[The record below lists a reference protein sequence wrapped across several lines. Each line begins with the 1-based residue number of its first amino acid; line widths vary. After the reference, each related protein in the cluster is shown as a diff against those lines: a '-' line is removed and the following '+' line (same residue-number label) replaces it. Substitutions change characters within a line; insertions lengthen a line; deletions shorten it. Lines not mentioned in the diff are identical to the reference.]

1 MLMPNYTRVTR
12 DHGLILVAFARDAAA
27 APWRPAGLA
36 AACHAGPRY
45 LLRTSPLPEDLDA
58 CLSLLAFL
66 NHHAAD
72 FKIGAWM
79 NVLRRE
85 AVALAEGGRSNRD
98 VTALAVYAAPYVAS
112 VDDLF
117 TWHVTDGHV
126 LPYGT
131 APAPALDVWGD
142 GR

>member
-1 MLMPNYTRVTR
+1 MSYRRVTR
-12 DHGLILVAFARDAAA
+12 DQGFILVAFARDAAA

-36 AACHAGPRY
+36 AACHVPPGY
-45 LLRTSPLPEDLDA
+45 LLRTSSLPEDLDA
-58 CLSLLAFL
+58 CLSLLAFVDD
-66 NHHAAD
+66 HARD
-72 FKIGAWM
+72 LRIGAWT

-112 VDDLF
+112 VDDLV

-126 LPYGT
+126 EPYGT